1 MPRRAAKNHRREV
14 QPDAVYNNRLVTQLI
29 NRLQNER
36 DQRQQLAHQLEVR
49 DAELKRA
56 RQQLHE
62 MKKKVDEMLSQ
73 FRDAGSAS

>member
-1 MPRRAAKNHRREV
+1 MPTIQQEV
-14 QPDAVYNNRLVTQLI
+14 ERLRSLVTQLI

-36 DQRQQLAHQLEVR
+36 VQRRELQAGGRVV

>member
-1 MPRRAAKNHRREV
+1 MPTIQQEV
-14 QPDAVYNNRLVTQLI
+14 ERLRSLVTQLI

-62 MKKKVDEMLSQ
+62 MKKNVDEMLSQ

>member
-1 MPRRAAKNHRREV
+1 MPTIQQEV
-14 QPDAVYNNRLVTQLI
+14 ERLRSLVTQLI

-49 DAELKRA
+49 DAELKRS
-56 RQQLHE
+56 RQQHHE

>member
-1 MPRRAAKNHRREV
+1 MPTIQQEV
-14 QPDAVYNNRLVTQLI
+14 ERLRSLVTQLI

-36 DQRQQLAHQLEVR
+36 DQRQQHAHQLEVR

-62 MKKKVDEMLSQ
+62 MK
-73 FRDAGSAS
+73 

>member
-1 MPRRAAKNHRREV
+1 MPRRASANHRREV
-14 QPDAVYNNRLVTQLI
+14 TPDAVYNNRLVTQLI

>member
-1 MPRRAAKNHRREV
+1 MPTIQQEV
-14 QPDAVYNNRLVTQLI
+14 ERLRSLVT
-29 NRLQNER
+29 
-36 DQRQQLAHQLEVR
+36 QLEVR

>member
-1 MPRRAAKNHRREV
+1 MPTIQQEV
-14 QPDAVYNNRLVTQLI
+14 ERLRSLVTQLI

-49 DAELKRA
+49 DAELK
-56 RQQLHE
+56 LHE

>member
-1 MPRRAAKNHRREV
+1 MPTIQQEV
-14 QPDAVYNNRLVTQLI
+14 ERLRSLVTQLI

-49 DAELKRA
+49 DADLQRA
-56 RQQLHE
+56 RHQLHE

>member
-1 MPRRAAKNHRREV
+1 MPTIQQEV
-14 QPDAVYNNRLVTQLI
+14 ERLRSLVTQLI

-36 DQRQQLAHQLEVR
+36 DQRQQLAH
-49 DAELKRA
+49 
-56 RQQLHE
+56 QQLHE

>member
-1 MPRRAAKNHRREV
+1 MPRRASKTHRREV
-14 QPDAVYNNRLVTQLI
+14 MPDAVYNNRLVTQLI

>member
-1 MPRRAAKNHRREV
+1 MPTIQQEV
-14 QPDAVYNNRLVTQLI
+14 ERLRSLVTQLI
-29 NRLQNER
+29 NRL
-36 DQRQQLAHQLEVR
+36 QQLAHQLEVR

>member
-1 MPRRAAKNHRREV
+1 MPTIQQEV
-14 QPDAVYNNRLVTQLI
+14 ERLRSLVTQLI

-36 DQRQQLAHQLEVR
+36 DQRQQLTHQLEVR

-62 MKKKVDEMLSQ
+62 MKKKVD
-73 FRDAGSAS
+73 DAVAIS

>member
-1 MPRRAAKNHRREV
+1 MPTIQQEV
-14 QPDAVYNNRLVTQLI
+14 ERLRSLVTQLI
-29 NRLQNER
+29 NRLQNE
-36 DQRQQLAHQLEVR
+36 QRQQLAHQLEVR

>member
-1 MPRRAAKNHRREV
+1 MPTIQQEV
-14 QPDAVYNNRLVTQLI
+14 ERLRSLVTQLI

-36 DQRQQLAHQLEVR
+36 DQLAHQLEVR